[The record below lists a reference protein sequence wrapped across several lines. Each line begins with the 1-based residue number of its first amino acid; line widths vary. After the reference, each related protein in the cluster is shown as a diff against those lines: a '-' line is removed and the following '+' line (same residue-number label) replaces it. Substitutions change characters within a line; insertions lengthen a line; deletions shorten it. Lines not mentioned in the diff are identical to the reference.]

1 MKLLLVISCDPWT
14 RSVSTVHRYI
24 AAGRALGHDVAVFGP
39 PNPELPTLPYTT
51 DLAGVDLALFVVQVP
66 ADLPDM
72 PHLAHLLDTIP
83 REKRVVVDLWG
94 RYNETIYVDH
104 DFNHLEKLDGHVGWE
119 WDEAFRAISDTI
131 LQPTLN
137 PRRADAGSFLFHA
150 YAPDADVVK
159 ETSAE
164 SAAARWLKE
173 ERWFG
178 VGYVGS
184 NWQRWDQVRAFLTAH
199 APLRRTVGWAGLIGW
214 NWKERPEWAVQQ
226 GLVGID
232 TDPQMLLD
240 MEVTVKDGVRFDR
253 VLGYL
258 SQSKFAPIFHRPLF
272 RDLGIATVRTFETFN
287 ADAIPILMLPK
298 PFVEAIYGPAAL
310 ALVPGDD
317 VAGFLTDA
325 MARPAIYWDAVI
337 KTRAHLAK
345 HHSYA
350 RRFEELAAIAAKNSP
365 RTSR

>member
-14 RSVSTVHRYI
+14 RSVSTVHHYVT
-24 AAGRALGHDVAVFGP
+24 AGRALGHDVAVFGP

-51 DLAGVDLALFVVQVP
+51 DLTGVDLALFVVQVP
-66 ADLPDM
+66 ADFPDM

-83 REKRVVVDLWG
+83 REKRAVVDLWG

-104 DFNHLEKLDGHVGWE
+104 DFNHLEKLDGHTGWE

-131 LQPTLN
+131 LQPTMN

-164 SAAARWLKE
+164 TAAARWLKE

-178 VGYVGS
+178 IGYVGS
-184 NWQRWDQVRAFLTAH
+184 NWQRWDQVRALLTAH

-272 RDLGIATVRTFETFN
+272 RELGLATVRTFETFN

-298 PFVEAIYGPAAL
+298 PFVEAIYGTAAL

-317 VAGFLTDA
+317 VAAFLTDA
-325 MARPAIYWDAVI
+325 MARPAFYWDAVI

-350 RRFEELAAIAAKNSP
+350 RRFEELAAIAAKNVP
-365 RTSR
+365 RTTR